1 MKTSTNIESRRM
13 SMTGY
18 QTILKNRESR
28 EAQEQIIKDEEN
40 RKNMEDRA
48 DNAQKT
54 INDQCK
60 EIQNSFAQ
68 LVQSG
73 KDMQQMQ
80 DQLAEKEQEE
90 ELFRSTADE
99 VYTLTDLEEKDVH
112 KMKFRK
118 GAYYALPILDCIFAF
133 FALYP
138 IMTSKLAEAS
148 RWGEAMVIPI
158 GFALS
163 AGIGY
168 GLSLLSRVGV
178 SSLDD
183 GDKSSPM
190 YILKKLAIGLSM
202 FSLPLMYLIGEACY
216 SSWETWTYS
225 LCFAIVSFVIQLLIV
240 SGYKNQIAALDYFR
254 IKEQNEKAKAARAHD
269 EKAIQGEIQA
279 IKGKMQSIIEAFNAE
294 YTKFRNKFT
303 ELAATRREYIN
314 QFAKEP
320 EIYLNQLTIFF
331 GNLVCFRRM
340 EIPFYREENG
350 TISAIPVIEFPY
362 VVGGHEIAKNVDIL
376 YIDYML
382 KATYSGISLSETIRM
397 VKEGYQK
404 KLSTF
409 SEAAQAN
416 PISTD
421 AENEPDDDENEDG
434 IW

>member
-1 MKTSTNIESRRM
+1 MNTSTNIESRRM

-28 EAQEQIIKDEEN
+28 EAQELIIQEEEN
-40 RKNMEDRA
+40 RKNMEARA

-54 INDQCK
+54 VNEQCK
-60 EIQNSFAQ
+60 EIQHSFSQ

-80 DQLAEKEQEE
+80 DQLAEKEKEE
-90 ELFRSTADE
+90 ELFQSTADE
-99 VYTLTDLEEKDVH
+99 VYALTDLEEKDVN
-112 KMKFRK
+112 KMQFRK
-118 GAYYALPILDCIFAF
+118 GAYHALPILDCIFAF

-138 IMTSKLAEAS
+138 IMTSKLAETS
-148 RWGEAMVIPI
+148 RWGEAMAIPVGI
-158 GFALS
+158 VLS

-168 GLSLLSRVGV
+168 GLSILSRIGV

-190 YILKKLAIGLSM
+190 HILKKLAIGLSM

-216 SSWETWTYS
+216 SNWETWTYS
-225 LCFAIVSFVIQLLIV
+225 LCFAIISFVIQLLIV

-254 IKEQNEKAKAARAHD
+254 IKEQNEKAKAARSND
-269 EKAIQGEIQA
+269 EKA
-279 IKGKMQSIIEAFNAE
+279 IKGKMQSIIDTFNAE

-303 ELAATRREYIN
+303 DLAATRREYIK

-320 EIYLNQLTIFF
+320 EIYLNQLTIFL

-362 VVGGHEIAKNVDIL
+362 VVGGLEIAKSVELL

-382 KATYSGISLSETIRM
+382 KATNSGISLSETIRT
-397 VKEGYQK
+397 VNEGYQK
-404 KLSTF
+404 KLSTSF
-409 SEAAQAN
+409 EDTQSNERRAQQV
-416 PISTD
+416 
-421 AENEPDDDENEDG
+421 NEPDDDENEDG

>member
-1 MKTSTNIESRRM
+1 MNTSTNIESRRM

-28 EAQEQIIKDEEN
+28 EAQELIIQEEEN
-40 RKNMEDRA
+40 RKNMEARA

-54 INDQCK
+54 VNEQCK
-60 EIQNSFAQ
+60 EIQHSFSQ

-80 DQLAEKEQEE
+80 DQLAEKEKEE
-90 ELFRSTADE
+90 ELFQSTADE
-99 VYTLTDLEEKDVH
+99 VYALTDLEEKDVH
-112 KMKFRK
+112 KMQFRK
-118 GAYYALPILDCIFAF
+118 GAYHALPILDCIFAF

-138 IMTSKLAEAS
+138 IMTSKFAETS
-148 RWGEAMVIPI
+148 RWGEAMAIPVGI
-158 GFALS
+158 VLS

-168 GLSLLSRVGV
+168 GLSILSRIGV

-190 YILKKLAIGLSM
+190 HILKKLAIGLSM

-216 SSWETWTYS
+216 SNWETWTYS
-225 LCFAIVSFVIQLLIV
+225 SCFAIISFVIQLLIV

-254 IKEQNEKAKAARAHD
+254 IKEQNEKAKAARSND
-269 EKAIQGEIQA
+269 EKAIQGEIKA
-279 IKGKMQSIIEAFNAE
+279 IKGKMQSIIDTFNAE

-303 ELAATRREYIN
+303 DLAAARNEYIA
-314 QFAKEP
+314 QFSREP
-320 EIYLNQLTIFF
+320 KYYLNQLVIFF

-340 EIPFYREENG
+340 EIPFYREANG
-350 TISAIPVIEFPY
+350 AISAIPVIEFPH
-362 VVGGHEIAKNVDIL
+362 VVGGHEVEKSVELL

-382 KATYSGISLSETIRM
+382 KASNTGISLSETIRT
-397 VKEGYQK
+397 VDEGYQK

-409 SEAAQAN
+409 SETTQAN
-416 PISTD
+416 PISTE
-421 AENEPDDDENEDG
+421 AENELADDENEDG